1 MAFQSIYFFR
11 FLAALVVVV
20 YHFAPEKFSGVSIS
34 FFKSHGYEPVNFFFF
49 LSGFILT
56 HAYKG
61 KVDSFS
67 EYKKYLFNRWSKIYP
82 VYLFA
87 LIITFSVNYE
97 VFSNTRS
104 FYLRF
109 LLETTML
116 QSWCFKTALNFPDWS
131 LSCELLFY
139 ITFPFFLNL
148 IIKSSR
154 RKSLFMTI
162 CFYAITISLC
172 LGFIGK
178 INNLEYFPIT
188 HLSTFILGILSYKL
202 CIVDNVV
209 KSPNGPLIL
218 VLSLVSLT
226 FYFVDIFEI
235 MPNHNNGILVPIYF
249 VLIPLIVSNE
259 IFNRLIGNK
268 FFILLG
274 KASYSL
280 YIFQYPV
287 WLIFLKIGYLKEVM
301 SKGELFVLY
310 IIVLILFSLISFV
323 LLERPIEKK
332 LRSYFVKYIL

>member
-11 FLAALVVVV
+11 FLAALIVVV
-20 YHFAPEKFSGVSIS
+20 YHFAPEQFLGFSIS
-34 FFKSHGYEPVNFFFF
+34 FFKSNGYEPVNFFFF

-61 KVDSFS
+61 KIDSFA

-87 LIITFSVNYE
+87 LILTCVVNYE
-97 VFSNTRS
+97 VFANTRS
-104 FYLRF
+104 FYPRV

-154 RKSLFMTI
+154 GKSLLMTI
-162 CFYAITISLC
+162 SFYTVSILLF
-172 LGFIGK
+172 LGFTGK
-178 INNLEYFPIT
+178 LNNLEYFPIT
-188 HLSTFILGILSYKL
+188 HLGTFILGILSYKL
-202 CIVDNVV
+202 CMVDNVF
-209 KSPNGPLIL
+209 KSPNVPLFL
-218 VLSLVSLT
+218 VLCLVSLT

-259 IFNRLIGNK
+259 IFNHVFGNR

-280 YIFQYPV
+280 YIFQYPI
-287 WLIFLKIGYLKEVM
+287 WLIFLKITYLHEHM
-301 SKGELFVLY
+301 SEGEIFVLY
-310 IIVLILFSLISFV
+310 LCVLIVFSIISF
-323 LLERPIEKK
+323 LLFERPIERK
-332 LRSYFVKYIL
+332 LRSYFITS